1 MDRIQRQVDALIV
14 RLKHLDALTG
24 IRFVREYANS
34 RMETPVRG
42 LLAVVGIVGTSRE
55 KGYIGGYLTSS
66 VRGEV
71 YTAHVEIRVYAPQSE
86 NGSGLSEAV
95 SELMEGLKK
104 ADEEKLITAVSA
116 SSIAFDSDTNTVFRK
131 VDVHI
136 EFCLCEEG

>member
-1 MDRIQRQVDALIV
+1 MLPHAEFQRTELHASAARDPDAPAV
-14 RLKHLDALTG
+14 
-24 IRFVREYANS
+24 
-34 RMETPVRG
+34 TPAGRHPYG
-42 LLAVVGIVGTSRE
+42 PKLSGP
-55 KGYIGGYLTSS
+55 GG
-66 VRGEV
+66 
-71 YTAHVEIRVYAPQSE
+71 SE

-116 SSIAFDSDTNTVFRK
+116 SSIEFDSDTNTVFRK